1 MSAPRRSSAGLA
13 DGYTLLIA
21 GSNAAINATLFEQ
34 LNFVFLRDTAP
45 IASIV
50 RVPQLMQVTPSLP
63 VHSVPEFIA
72 YAKANPGK
80 IAMGSGGNGSPAHVI
95 GEYFKLMTGT
105 DLTHVPYRGAAPAV
119 TDLLGGQ
126 IQVAFTEMATSLA
139 HVRSG
144 NLRALAVTTAAR
156 TEALPDVPT
165 LSEFI
170 PGFEASQWVGL
181 VAPKDAPGA
190 IIETLNREINV
201 GLGDPKLKARFAD
214 LGGMVL
220 PGSPADFGRA
230 DPRRDREMGQGDPR
244 RQHQGGLSVRE
255 RIGAL
260 IRAYENQGFHRTG
273 TAVDRLSAEW
283 LAGEIRQI
291 GLAPTL
297 EDFPLSRV
305 DPVSA
310 SLAVNGRT
318 IEGLPLFD
326 GGFTG
331 AAGIAGRLGSVGQ
344 RCTDRALRKSRRT
357 PQEAGALGDARRQ
370 NRHQAIVV
378 VTRGA
383 RPGFCP
389 SNADSFLRPF
399 GPPVLQVASDEAPRS
414 SPIARDRARRR
425 C

>member
-1 MSAPRRSSAGLA
+1 MTPHRRKVLQWAACALASPAALQTASAQNYPARPVRVVVPVAAGGANDVTARLIGQWLSERLGQQFVIENRPGAGTNVGTEAVIRSPA
-13 DGYTLLIA
+13 DGYTLLIS

-34 LNFVFLRDTAP
+34 LPFNFIRDTAP
-45 IASIV
+45 IGSIV
-50 RVPQLMQVTPSLP
+50 RVPQLMQVHPSLP
-63 VHSVPEFIA
+63 AKSVPEFIA

-220 PGSPADFGRA
+220 PGSPADFG
-230 DPRRDREMGQGDPR
+230 
-244 RQHQGGLSVRE
+244 
-255 RIGAL
+255 AL
-260 IRAYENQGFHRTG
+260 IRDETEKWAK
-273 TAVDRLSAEW
+273 V
-283 LAGEIRQI
+283 IRAANI
-291 GLAPTL
+291 K
-297 EDFPLSRV
+297 V
-305 DPVSA
+305 
-310 SLAVNGRT
+310 
-318 IEGLPLFD
+318 
-326 GGFTG
+326 GG
-331 AAGIAGRLGSVGQ
+331 
-344 RCTDRALRKSRRT
+344 
-357 PQEAGALGDARRQ
+357 
-370 NRHQAIVV
+370 
-378 VTRGA
+378 
-383 RPGFCP
+383 
-389 SNADSFLRPF
+389 
-399 GPPVLQVASDEAPRS
+399 
-414 SPIARDRARRR
+414 
-425 C
+425 

>member
-1 MSAPRRSSAGLA
+1 MTPHRREVLQWAACALASPAAVRTAFAQGYPARPVRLVVPVAPGGANDVTARLIGQWLSERLGQQFVIENRPGAGTNVGTEAVIRGPA

-34 LNFVFLRDTAP
+34 LNFNFIRDTTP

-63 VHSVPEFIA
+63 VHSVPAFIA

-144 NLRALAVTTAAR
+144 SLRALAVTTAAR
-156 TEALPDVPT
+156 PEALPDVPT

-181 VAPKDAPGA
+181 VAPKDVPPA
-190 IIETLNREINV
+190 IVEKLNSEINV
-201 GLGDPKLKARFAD
+201 ALGEPKLKARFGD

-220 PGSPADFGRA
+220 PGSPADFG
-230 DPRRDREMGQGDPR
+230 
-244 RQHQGGLSVRE
+244 
-255 RIGAL
+255 AL
-260 IRAYENQGFHRTG
+260 IRDETEKWAK
-273 TAVDRLSAEW
+273 V
-283 LAGEIRQI
+283 IR
-291 GLAPTL
+291 
-297 EDFPLSRV
+297 
-305 DPVSA
+305 
-310 SLAVNGRT
+310 
-318 IEGLPLFD
+318 
-326 GGFTG
+326 
-331 AAGIAGRLGSVGQ
+331 AANIKVG
-344 RCTDRALRKSRRT
+344 
-357 PQEAGALGDARRQ
+357 
-370 NRHQAIVV
+370 
-378 VTRGA
+378 
-383 RPGFCP
+383 
-389 SNADSFLRPF
+389 
-399 GPPVLQVASDEAPRS
+399 
-414 SPIARDRARRR
+414 
-425 C
+425 